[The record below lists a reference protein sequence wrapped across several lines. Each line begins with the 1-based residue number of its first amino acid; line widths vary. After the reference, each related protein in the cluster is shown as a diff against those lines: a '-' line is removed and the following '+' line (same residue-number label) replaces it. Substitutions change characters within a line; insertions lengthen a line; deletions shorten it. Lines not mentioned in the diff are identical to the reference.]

1 MKILSG
7 FKDCGENQRHA
18 CPDWCKGAALA
29 IGNFDGVH
37 KGHQALLAEVRR
49 QAKLVDGPAGVMLFD
64 PHPRELFAPDK
75 PHFRLTTLHQR
86 LGLLE
91 IYGMDLAVVV
101 PFDAKLAALSA
112 PAFIEEILVAR
123 LAVRH
128 VVIGYDFFF
137 GKGRAG
143 TAQLMRQMGKALGFG
158 VSVIEPVAGDGEV
171 FSSSAVRALLG
182 QGEVRDAAA
191 MLGHWW
197 RAIGVV
203 TGGAKRGTS
212 LGFPTA
218 NITLPKA
225 TTLAHGI
232 YAVRVYADG
241 ARFLGAA
248 YLGTRPTFD
257 DGVPILEVF
266 LFDFDGDLYGR
277 EIEVEF
283 IAHIRQDR
291 RFDGSE
297 SLQQQM
303 KEDCGKARVIL
314 SKMEKADPFAR
325 PQAAGA

>member
-7 FKDCGENQRHA
+7 FKECGDASPPA

-37 KGHQALLAEVRR
+37 KGHQALLSEVRR
-49 QAKLVDGPAGVMLFD
+49 QAQLVDGPAGVMMFD

-75 PHFRLTTLHQR
+75 PHFRLTTLQQR

-101 PFDAKLAALSA
+101 PFDKQLAGLSA
-112 PAFIEEILVAR
+112 PAFIEDILVAR

-158 VSVIEPVAGDGEV
+158 VSVIEPVAEEGEV

-182 QGEVRDAAA
+182 QGEVQDAAA

-203 TGGAKRGTS
+203 TGGAKRGTG

-218 NITLPKA
+218 NITLSKS

-232 YAVRVYADG
+232 YAVRVYVDG
-241 ARFLGAA
+241 TKLYGAA

-257 DGVPILEVF
+257 DGVPVLEVF
-266 LFDFDGDLYGR
+266 LFDFDGDLYDR

-283 IAHIRQDR
+283 IAHIRDDR
-291 RFDGSE
+291 RFAS
-297 SLQQQM
+297 SQALQRQM
-303 KEDCGKARVIL
+303 QLDCKEALSIL
-314 SKMEKADPFAR
+314 TEMEGTDPYAR
-325 PQAAGA
+325 P